1 MEENKMRK
9 KLKSIIMIFASI
21 LLCGSNMLST
31 ITIKANV
38 TKLED
43 TGYWHSGQAHNPDN
57 PAYTAW
63 FDHQKIEKIHVE
75 QGIGVCSEPWEVI
88 GDWGGYVT
96 SSVQEVNIAKI
107 WYYAYVNTN
116 QSKWN
121 YAVGQLMVWE
131 YLGYKPTDHNIPNYE
146 KRKAEEY
153 K

>member
-1 MEENKMRK
+1 MEENKVRK
-9 KLKSIIMIFASI
+9 KLKSIVMIFASI

-57 PAYTAW
+57 PAQTAW

-88 GDWGGYVT
+88 NGIYQIYGTMRMSTPINPIG
-96 SSVQEVNIAKI
+96 IM
-107 WYYAYVNTN
+107 
-116 QSKWN
+116 
-121 YAVGQLMVWE
+121 QLA
-131 YLGYKPTDHNIPNYE
+131 N
-146 KRKAEEY
+146 
-153 K
+153 

>member
-9 KLKSIIMIFASI
+9 KLKSIVMIFASI

-88 GDWGGYVT
+88 NGWSGYTVT
-96 SSVQEVNIAKI
+96 Q
-107 WYYAYVNTN
+107 T
-116 QSKWN
+116 QKWD
-121 YAVGQLMVWE
+121 LSDMVS
-131 YLGYKPTDHNIPNYE
+131 LGK
-146 KRKAEEY
+146 
-153 K
+153 

>member
-1 MEENKMRK
+1 MRK
-9 KLKSIIMIFASI
+9 KLKSIVMIFASI

-88 GDWGGYVT
+88 NGWSGLYGLHRHKNGIYQIYGT
-96 SSVQEVNIAKI
+96 MRMSTPINPIGI
-107 WYYAYVNTN
+107 M
-116 QSKWN
+116 
-121 YAVGQLMVWE
+121 QL
-131 YLGYKPTDHNIPNYE
+131 
-146 KRKAEEY
+146 AS
-153 K
+153 